1 MTDSSDEKH
10 PPARRSAA
18 DVVYG
23 VLGAVVP
30 SCGTAL
36 RLVEL
41 GQERSLT
48 LRERFVL
55 KYNSPLCL
63 HCNCNREKFDK
74 ELSLMREIEEKRKDG
89 GSDAENGS

>member
-1 MTDSSDEKH
+1 MFRPHEMAETQKKPKSS
-10 PPARRSAA
+10 RSAA

-30 SCGTAL
+30 SCSTAL
-36 RLVEL
+36 RLVET
-41 GQERSLT
+41 GQQRPLT

-63 HCNCNREKFDK
+63 HCNCNRDKYDK
-74 ELSLMREIEEKRKDG
+74 ELERMRTIERRRRG
-89 GSDAENGS
+89 H